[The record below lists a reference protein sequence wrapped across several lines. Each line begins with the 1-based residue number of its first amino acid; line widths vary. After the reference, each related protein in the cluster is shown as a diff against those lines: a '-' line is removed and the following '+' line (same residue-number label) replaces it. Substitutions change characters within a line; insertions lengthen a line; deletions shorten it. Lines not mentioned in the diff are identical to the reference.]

1 MRSILDTCT
10 PRPDLLAGTFNPEI
24 FTASLSQVMEHYRG
38 RSSTVNNLYTDA
50 EQFFREATFPTD
62 GIRMVLSEAMA
73 RLAGD
78 NGVPAIHRLEKAFGG
93 GKTHTLIALTHLGFR
108 GRDLASVATPSID
121 ANVIDPSALHDPG
134 AVQVVGIA
142 GDEIPVHKPHGA
154 ALVPYTLWGEIA
166 FQLGGEALYRS
177 VETEA
182 NSRAAPGKSFL
193 DRIFQNRKAL
203 LLLDELAQYSAR
215 LAAAH
220 PQGADQLAAFLMALN
235 GYARNHSNIA
245 VVLTLASQ
253 TDAFATQTD
262 ELAKLVSEIRGEEVT
277 PEEAV
282 AMAQTAQA
290 GVVSVVSRDATGVV
304 PVQANEISQV
314 LAKRLFVSVDQAAGA
329 ETVAAYWA
337 MYQKTPD
344 LLPDRASREDFRTA
358 MCDLY
363 PFHPTFVDF
372 LNQKMATLANFQG
385 TRGVL
390 RVLAL
395 AVRSLWEKRSPVPM
409 IHTCHLNL
417 RDARIVNEL
426 ISRTGGG
433 ELLPILN
440 TDIGGVD
447 TATLV
452 GGASRAEEADR
463 KNKHPEG
470 FPFHEYAWKTVF
482 LHSLVGRHEGL
493 GTSLFGIGE
502 RDALLE
508 TSFPGLSPSQ
518 VETALKT
525 IEDSDRGAFYLRHSA
540 QYGRYYASLDA
551 SINRALAMIRGS
563 LAKDQVTDFL
573 DAAAR
578 KIIRTDPTFHVAHDV
593 THPEHIKDKT
603 GRTNLA
609 LVALGADGIDAEA
622 FVTTVGPNRP
632 RIEQNLVF
640 LLVPRTVHVQGEVW
654 NEDRV
659 AKAQE
664 ARQRLDD
671 LARDVI
677 ARGRLR
683 DKPENYGIKPQ
694 QLAEEG
700 FGDKTKERELAL
712 QTTITQQYDGL
723 WYPSASGHVVRKE
736 IHTAGGEGGASI
748 IAEIHRVLRED
759 GELITEERART
770 QEGLNLLGKLFF
782 GTGQTP
788 TLDQLRSNFAV
799 NRRWPVLEGA
809 TVFDQ
814 IVREGVT
821 RSAWCLFRMQDEQ
834 SVKPEAIYSRDADTL
849 PLDLDLRAPGW
860 AIVTLPGANQRGWLG
875 GAVNVDPARVET
887 WVADAMREQPVAY
900 VSEII
905 AKVVGAHGDI
915 PEPDILTAI
924 DNVVRE
930 DKALTYSGTPEQEA
944 TPTQLVHGPT
954 AILHSVGKDD
964 VIVSPAEASRRGW
977 VKIDP
982 KHLEL
987 KGSEAATRLL
997 PLLGR
1002 IGSLY
1007 SRGANSKLDVLDLV
1021 ELHLQGGGRMRLL
1034 LQDCPPED
1042 MKRLGELFEVLAGL
1056 VAQSERT
1063 QARIRITDPRDDCP
1077 LVKAL
1082 TQD

>member
-10 PRPDLLAGTFNPEI
+10 PRADLLTGTFNPEI
-24 FTASLSQVMEHYRG
+24 FTASLSQVMDHYRG
-38 RSSTVNNLYTDA
+38 RTSSVTNLYTDA

-62 GIRMVLSEAMA
+62 GMRMVISEVMA

-78 NGVPAIHRLEKAFGG
+78 NGVPAIHRLETAFGG
-93 GKTHTLIALTHLGFR
+93 GKTHLPIALTHLGFR
-108 GRDLASVATPSID
+108 GRELADAAAPNID
-121 ANVIDPSALHDPG
+121 ARVIEATALHEPG

-142 GDEIPVHKPHGA
+142 GDEIPVHKPQGA

-166 FQLGGEALYRS
+166 FQIGGEALYRS

-182 NSRAAPGKSFL
+182 TSRAAPGKAFL
-193 DRIFQNRKAL
+193 DGIFENRKAL
-203 LLLDELAQYSAR
+203 LLLDELAQYAAR

-220 PQGADQLAAFLMALN
+220 PQGADQLSAFLMALD
-235 GYARNHSNIA
+235 GYARGHANIA

-253 TDAFATQTD
+253 TDAFATQTQ
-262 ELAKLVSEIRGEEVT
+262 ELARLLSAIRGEEVSE
-277 PEEAV
+277 EEAV

-290 GVVSVVSRDATGVV
+290 GVLSVVSRDATGVV
-304 PVQANEISQV
+304 PVQANEISRV
-314 LAKRLFVSVDQAAGA
+314 LAKRLFISVDQAAGA
-329 ETVAAYWA
+329 ETVADYWA
-337 MYQKTPD
+337 LYQKTPD
-344 LLPDRASREDFRTA
+344 LLPDRASREDYRAT
-358 MCDLY
+358 MRDLY

-390 RVLAL
+390 RVLSL
-395 AVRSLWEKRSPVPM
+395 AVRSLWEKRQPVPM

-470 FPFHEYAWKTVF
+470 YPFHEYAWKTVF

-493 GTSLFGIGE
+493 GTPLFGIGE

-508 TSFPGLSPSQ
+508 ISFPGLSPSQ

-525 IEDSDRGAFYLRHSA
+525 IEDSDRGAFYLRHST

-551 SINRALAMIRGS
+551 SINRALASIRGS
-563 LAKDQVTDFL
+563 LGKGQVTDFL
-573 DAAAR
+573 DTAAR

-593 THPEHIKDKT
+593 TQPEHIKDKT
-603 GRTNLA
+603 GRTTLG
-609 LVALGADGIDAEA
+609 LVTLGADEIDAEA

-640 LLVPRTVHVQGEVW
+640 LLVPRTVYVRGEVW

-664 ARQRLDD
+664 SHQRLDD

-736 IHTAGGEGGASI
+736 IHTAGGEGGTPI

-782 GTGQTP
+782 GIGQTP
-788 TLDQLRSNFAV
+788 TLEQLRGNFAV
-799 NRRWPVLEGA
+799 NRRWPVLEAA
-809 TVFDQ
+809 TIFDQ

-821 RSAWCLFRMQDEQ
+821 RGAWCLFRMQDEQ
-834 SVKPEAIYSRDADTL
+834 SAKPQALYSRDADTL
-849 PLDLDLRAPGW
+849 PLDLDLSAPGW

-875 GAVNVDPARVET
+875 GAVIADPARVET
-887 WVADAMREQPVAY
+887 WVADAMREEPAAY
-900 VSEII
+900 VSQII
-905 AKVVGAHGDI
+905 EKVVGAHGEI
-915 PEPDILTAI
+915 PESDILTAI
-924 DNVVRE
+924 DNAVRE
-930 DKALTYSGTPEQEA
+930 AKALTYSGTREQEA
-944 TPTQLVHGPT
+944 APSALVQGPT

-964 VIVSPAEASRRGW
+964 VILSPAEAARRGW

-982 KHLEL
+982 RYLEL
-987 KGSEAATRLL
+987 KGPEAAARLL

-1007 SRGANSKLDVLDLV
+1007 GRGASSKLDVLDLV
-1021 ELHLQGGGRMRLL
+1021 ELQLQGGGRMRLL

-1056 VAQSERT
+1056 VSQNERT

-1077 LVKAL
+1077 LVKTL